1 MEVRWSILIYS
12 QVKSLINGAKAQPK
26 GEKKQHKT
34 PSYGMESE
42 KYGHFQGPLISH
54 FMFVD
59 IDMMPS

>member
-26 GEKKQHKT
+26 GGGH
-34 PSYGMESE
+34 PHMEWNL
-42 KYGHFQGPLISH
+42 KNMAIFQGPLISH

-59 IDMMPS
+59 IDVMPSWP